1 MFQIYQ
7 NFFCSFPSTFR
18 RKKSRLKRTAQV
30 CTSVHKSRVG
40 GSRPALRLIITFLNI
55 IIQQNSS
62 HQSAPSSSTI
72 QRRAHKTR
80 FIKINNIITVE
91 AARHRSSRFRNTIEY
106 FRRKKNLYAYRLRVD
121 MFFNIFCR
129 RPVCIVY

>member
-1 MFQIYQ
+1 MSRIYQ
-7 NFFCSFPSTFR
+7 EFFQNFSQAFR
-18 RKKSRLKRTAQV
+18 IRKSRLKRAAQV

-55 IIQQNSS
+55 VIQQNSS
-62 HQSAPSSSTI
+62 RQSAPSSSAI

-91 AARHRSSRFRNTIEY
+91 AARHRSGRFRSTIEY
-106 FRRKKNLYAYRLRVD
+106 FDEKKILMR
-121 MFFNIFCR
+121 I
-129 RPVCIVY
+129 